1 MKLNDQSRQWLYQE
15 AATGNET
22 AKNALRDVNEMEL
35 HISIRE
41 RDFDDAIDEIKALK
55 KRIFW
60 GVFFC
65 ILSLV
70 SQLFREIAL

>member
-60 GVFFC
+60 GVCFC
-65 ILSLV
+65 IISLL
-70 SQLFREIAL
+70 SQLFRSIAL